1 MQLKH
6 HQACIFA
13 LTWTAY
19 AGTYLLRK
27 PLAVVKTDLSNE
39 LSMTRTDLGW
49 LDTAMLFPY
58 AAVQIVFGSSADKY
72 GARRTLAVCLMTSA
86 MSMASF
92 GLWHSFYIYAVL
104 LFINGAAQSQAW
116 PSCVKGLGA
125 WYTTQHRNAIFGIW
139 GTCTFA
145 GGVLGTALA
154 VHLQTRYGWR
164 DTFFIPSFILGG
176 IGLMVL
182 MFLHSPSDLQVV
194 IPGKDLESAVS
205 EKLDPATPSFVSLW
219 KLPMLKEVA
228 ISVFCIKIV
237 RYCMF
242 MWLPMYL
249 HQQLHYGKAGSGML
263 PTSFEIGGVLGSA
276 SLGYLIQRFL
286 RGQMLLGSGLAILAS
301 TLSLVCFLLT
311 ASWGA
316 VPNFTLMLIA
326 GAFNCGVDPIL
337 SGSVPSELGELD
349 GRKIQAS
356 VSGFVNG
363 FGSLGTV
370 LQGPIVGAITEYYGW
385 SGMLYLIITLSLLGC
400 LASLKGYLIG
410 TGLRLNGTTQ
420 KLQMGV

>member
-1 MQLKH
+1 MWTMLDCWKCFSSHSALNLQSRMQLKH

-104 LFINGAAQSQAW
+104 LFINGAAQ
-116 PSCVKGLGA
+116 
-125 WYTTQHRNAIFGIW
+125 
-139 GTCTFA
+139 
-145 GGVLGTALA
+145 

>member
-1 MQLKH
+1 MQLKY

-13 LTWTAY
+13 LTWMAY

-39 LSMTRTDLGW
+39 LSMTKTELGW

-58 AAVQIVFGSSADKY
+58 ATVQIVFGSSADKY
-72 GARRTLAVCLMTSA
+72 GPRRTLAVCLLISA
-86 MSMASF
+86 LSMASF
-92 GLWHSFYIYAVL
+92 GSWQSFYVYAIL

-116 PSCVKGLGA
+116 PSCVKGLGV

-154 VHLQTRYGWR
+154 VHLQTHHGWR
-164 DTFFIPSFILGG
+164 QAFLIPSLLLSGLG
-176 IGLMVL
+176 LLVL
-182 MFLHSPSDLQVV
+182 LFLHTPSDYQVT
-194 IPGKDLESAVS
+194 IPGKDLESSTS
-205 EKLDPATPSFVSLW
+205 EKPALATPSFVSLW
-219 KLPMLKEVA
+219 NLPMLKEVA
-228 ISVFCIKIV
+228 VSMFCVKIV
-237 RYCMF
+237 RYCVF

-249 HQQLHYGKAGSGML
+249 HQQLHYGKTESGML
-263 PTSFEIGGVLGSA
+263 PTSFEIGGVIGSA
-276 SLGYLIQRFL
+276 SLGCLIQRLL
-286 RGQMLLGSGLAILAS
+286 RGQLLLGSGLAILAS

-316 VPNFTLMLIA
+316 VFNVTLMLIA

-337 SGSVPSELGELD
+337 SGSVPSEIGEMD
-349 GRKIQAS
+349 GRRIQAS

-370 LQGPIVGAITEYYGW
+370 LQGPMVGAITEYYGW

-400 LASLKGYLIG
+400 IASLKGYLIS
-410 TGLRLNGTTQ
+410 TRLRQRSTTR
-420 KLQMGV
+420 KHEMCV